1 LSAQMVRHGTIRAS
15 LTELIGVD
23 LRGLDLTL

>member
-1 LSAQMVRHGTIRAS
+1 MVRHGTIRAS